1 MTGGGGHG
9 LSLMQ
14 DEWKS
19 LLYTD
24 HAVLNRD
31 EAWGQVQS
39 LQGFGSG
46 GSKTNSLLWVS
57 QKPCHAE
64 RKHPIDSSLYT
75 LSLLNLIPHIFTSHH
90 IDKPCDYTLRSF
102 QVASRSPISVVD
114 KPIIEVPVDDN
125 IVVTPVI
132 PRKGYNAVTMV
143 ALVAALVVVM
153 TVVGV
158 VAVARMRTQTSYSR
172 VQETTSV

>member
-1 MTGGGGHG
+1 MLIADPHAAIFSLLYRSTIHLLTHITIPSYPSPTTGGGGHS

-46 GSKTNSLLWVS
+46 GSKTNSLLWVN
-57 QKPCHAE
+57 QKPMPCLIHT
-64 RKHPIDSSLYT
+64 HPIDSSLC
-75 LSLLNLIPHIFTSHH
+75 TS
-90 IDKPCDYTLRSF
+90 D
-102 QVASRSPISVVD
+102 
-114 KPIIEVPVDDN
+114 
-125 IVVTPVI
+125 
-132 PRKGYNAVTMV
+132 
-143 ALVAALVVVM
+143 
-153 TVVGV
+153 
-158 VAVARMRTQTSYSR
+158 
-172 VQETTSV
+172 